1 VDIWFTQLKSNFP
14 KNWTKTI
21 LLFIFES
28 NQYEMKGK
36 LKKLEDGWHV
46 LHSPDEVDGELWY
59 SVTPLT
65 VKDVLESEDL
75 VEGMVVE
82 VNIVKYNDNEEFAK
96 LIKPNIETNMEI
108 IHEVKEVTV
117 KNPTKKI
124 TDIMNK
130 EIKLPKINIGN
141 ADFKNTVT
149 SFNNVFY
156 GAMVSTVIAVIGM
169 LFYAYGIYVLAVPVG
184 YVVLCYVG
192 KMVKPVLG
200 KIMKDESF
208 S

>member
-1 VDIWFTQLKSNFP
+1 
-14 KNWTKTI
+14 
-21 LLFIFES
+21 
-28 NQYEMKGK
+28 MKGK
-36 LKKLEDGWHV
+36 LKKLENGWNV
-46 LHSPDEVDGELWY
+46 LHSPIEEDGELWY
-59 SVTPLT
+59 TVTPLT
-65 VKDVLESEDL
+65 VVDILDNDYFK
-75 VEGMVVE
+75 EGMVVDFTITKKDE
-82 VNIVKYNDNEEFAK
+82 NEEFAI
-96 LIKPNIETNMEI
+96 LTKPNIETNMEI

-156 GAMVSTVIAVIGM
+156 GSMVFALIAAISM

-184 YVVLCYVG
+184 YVLICYVG